1 MHASMIAK
9 GYDDKIKAYTMHE
22 DIVKFETILFI

>member
-9 GYDDKIKAYTMHE
+9 GYDDKIKAYMHE
-22 DIVKFETILFI
+22 DFVKFETILFI